1 MSEIIFIE
9 SQLVKSELY
18 NIVVGDQKY
27 LESEILQ

>member
-9 SQLVKSELY
+9 SQLVKSEFY